1 MKRCSIKIFLLLLV
15 ATFSQL
21 QVKPQQAKV
30 FSKYNY
36 YTVEKEVA
44 IMAALTGNTSLTR
57 YHLSI
62 FNKSTLLVQTDEVK
76 NNLLI
81 ARISLSNFEL
91 GTTQL
96 LYKLF
101 SNDKILKSDTVT
113 IVRLQ
118 PKNNEVKIDL
128 QTGGLIA
135 DGIPF
140 FPFGFYC
147 RALIQ
152 LADQEITHGFNLI
165 APYQSNLDDTYKE
178 RKAFMDRC
186 AKVGMRV
193 QYSVNS
199 LIGSGHN
206 GAKGLDMSEDQKEAL
221 LRKEIIAF
229 RDHPA
234 LLSWYINDEP
244 DGQGRPQALLEKA
257 YKIVHELDPYHP
269 ISIVFM
275 LPSKFSLYRN
285 TMDIAMTD
293 PYPVPGPLDIV
304 EGFVKQLN
312 HDYSHEKSVWLVPQV
327 FGGQEMWA
335 REPTAKEIRLM
346 TYLGLIN
353 GVKGIQ
359 YYTHSLGN
367 LNPQAVSAW
376 SVCSDIAVEVN
387 QMSAFLLSDEMPV
400 VVNSS
405 DSSVLVQSFVH
416 NNDTLI
422 VAVNRENKPKTFN
435 LQLNTTTSSTASL
448 WFENR
453 EVAMHDGMIEDI
465 IDAQGTRVY
474 LLKGK
479 TNAGMAKLYA
489 GNLTANP
496 SFEKIVSPGLP
507 IGSNTK
513 KSFADKAEQGASFFA
528 DPRQSVDGSFSLRL
542 ITPMDS
548 TGDKI
553 RLLPI
558 VIKAN
563 NSYNVSIWAKAKLQQ
578 KMPVFR
584 INMEGPGKDKTFTLT
599 DEWKQYN
606 FIFSRDSSYG
616 SAILTLELLTAG
628 TAWFDM
634 VQVTP
639 DPRISYSINKNNTA
653 IVSVATDVD
662 GATVKYAVA
671 DGKNDSIKTIY
682 KQPLTV
688 SKATT
693 IKAVLFVNGKQV
705 AQSGIFIPVN
715 KALNK
720 PVALQSEYAPQYA
733 ASGSASITDGLMAS
747 TAFKDN
753 KWLGFSGRD
762 VIATID
768 MQQATSVNSVKI
780 NFLDDPNSGIYL
792 PPKVSVFVS
801 DNGKD
806 FSLAGTYINK
816 EIPKM
821 GEPGLKLISI
831 DNLKARAKYIRI
843 VATAFGEIPEGYLFK
858 GTMSWIFVDEIMVD

>member
-1 MKRCSIKIFLLLLV
+1 M
-15 ATFSQL
+15 
-21 QVKPQQAKV
+21 
-30 FSKYNY
+30 
-36 YTVEKEVA
+36 
-44 IMAALTGNTSLTR
+44 
-57 YHLSI
+57 
-62 FNKSTLLVQTDEVK
+62 
-76 NNLLI
+76 
-81 ARISLSNFEL
+81 
-91 GTTQL
+91 
-96 LYKLF
+96 
-101 SNDKILKSDTVT
+101 
-113 IVRLQ
+113 
-118 PKNNEVKIDL
+118 
-128 QTGGLIA
+128 
-135 DGIPF
+135 
-140 FPFGFYC
+140 
-147 RALIQ
+147 
-152 LADQEITHGFNLI
+152 
-165 APYQSNLDDTYKE
+165 
-178 RKAFMDRC
+178 
-186 AKVGMRV
+186 
-193 QYSVNS
+193 
-199 LIGSGHN
+199 
-206 GAKGLDMSEDQKEAL
+206 
-221 LRKEIIAF
+221 
-229 RDHPA
+229 
-234 LLSWYINDEP
+234 
-244 DGQGRPQALLEKA
+244 
-257 YKIVHELDPYHP
+257 
-269 ISIVFM
+269 
-275 LPSKFSLYRN
+275 YRN

-312 HDYSHEKSVWLVPQV
+312 RDYNHEKSIWLVPQA
-327 FGGQEMWA
+327 FGGQELWG

-367 LNPQAVSAW
+367 LNPQSVSAW

-387 QMSAFLLSDEMPV
+387 QISAFLLSDEMPIA
-400 VVNSS
+400 VNSA
-405 DSSVLVQSFVH
+405 DSNVLVQSFIH

-422 VAVNRENKPKTFN
+422 IAVNRENKPKVFN
-435 LQLNTTTSSTASL
+435 LQLPTTTSSTASL

-453 EVAMHDGMIEDI
+453 EVAMHNGRIEDI

-479 TNAGMAKLYA
+479 APAGLAKLYS

-513 KSFADKAEQGASFFA
+513 KSFADKTEQGASFFA
-528 DPRQSVDGSFSLRL
+528 DPRQSVDGAFSLRL
-542 ITPMDS
+542 ITPVDS

-563 NSYNVSIWAKAKLQQ
+563 NSYNVSIWAKAKPQE

-584 INMEGPGKDKTFTLT
+584 INIEGPGKDKTFTLT
-599 DEWKQYN
+599 NEWKQYN
-606 FIFSRDSSYG
+606 FIFSKDSSYAN
-616 SAILTLELLTAG
+616 AILTLELLTAG

-639 DPRISYSINKNNTA
+639 DPRISYSINKDNTA
-653 IVSVATDVD
+653 NVSIATDVD
-662 GATVKYAVA
+662 GATIKYIVT
-671 DGKNDSIKTIY
+671 DSKNDSIKTIY
-682 KQPLTV
+682 KQPFAV

-693 IKAVLFVNGKQV
+693 IKAGLFVTDKQV
-705 AQSGIFIPVN
+705 AASGIFIPVN

-720 PVALQSEYAPQYA
+720 PVVLQSEYAPQYA

-768 MQQATSVNSVKI
+768 MQQATSINSVKI

-792 PPKVSVFVS
+792 PPKISVFVS

-806 FSLAGTYINK
+806 FSLAGTYTNT
-816 EIPKM
+816 EVPKM
-821 GEPGLKLISI
+821 GEPNLRLITI
-831 DNLKARAKYIRI
+831 DHIKAKAKYIRI
-843 VATAFGEIPEGYLFK
+843 VANAFGEIPEGYLFK